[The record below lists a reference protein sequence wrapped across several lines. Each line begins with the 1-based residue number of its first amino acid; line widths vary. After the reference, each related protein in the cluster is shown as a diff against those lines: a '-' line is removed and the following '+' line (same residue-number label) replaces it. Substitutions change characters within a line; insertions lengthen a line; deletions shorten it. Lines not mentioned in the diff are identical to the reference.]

1 MDGLLLCVLI
11 NLSKFTLG
19 PETRVTRSFLVLA
32 VFLIGLVSASAA
44 HAAGWTP
51 AGKDVAGTAASS
63 QLTYSAGVVITCGKT
78 EIVGK
83 TRNPVSTQLDVSPVV
98 PGKDCAVGGI
108 TATATCVGTITLD
121 ATTASST
128 SGTAT
133 LDSNFNCTFVATV
146 FGANLCTI
154 TIGGTQ
160 APTGGWVLNEGLDS
174 LTVTLT
180 TISAARGGSSLCGP
194 ATSTTA
200 SITASFTVTPTDLA
214 VL

>member
-1 MDGLLLCVLI
+1 LLCALV
-11 NLSKFTLG
+11 NLSKFPRG
-19 PETRVTRSFLVLA
+19 QEAHVARSLVVLV
-32 VFLIGLVSASAA
+32 VFLTGLVSASVV

-63 QLTYSAGVVITCGKT
+63 QLAYSAGVVITCGKT

-108 TATATCVGTITLD
+108 TVNATCVGTITLD
-121 ATTASST
+121 ATTASGT

-146 FGANLCTI
+146 LGANLCTI

-174 LTVTLT
+174 LTLTLL

-200 SITASFTVTPTDLA
+200 SITVSFTVTPTDLA